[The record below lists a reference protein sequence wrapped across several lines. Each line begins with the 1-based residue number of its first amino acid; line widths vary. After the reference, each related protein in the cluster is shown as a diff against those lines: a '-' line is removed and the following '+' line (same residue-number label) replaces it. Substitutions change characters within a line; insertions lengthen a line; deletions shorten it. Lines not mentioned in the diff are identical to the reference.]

1 MTVMWFPLALLALS
15 MLVARRSVEKGLSGK
30 VDSLALAWLQQAFA
44 LPFIFATL
52 WFATFYWPAELSAQ
66 FWVYTSIYAVCG
78 AIDLFLYFKAL
89 SLADVS
95 YVAPL
100 LALTGVGAIAGSVV
114 ILHQAP
120 TMYGVV
126 GALLVVAGTIVIHR
140 AKQGNSG
147 GRHNVIALWL
157 VLGIV
162 VLRALYSNIELFP
175 LRESNPTT
183 FNFYSS
189 LLTVPVLLVVTVLV
203 QKRRDMRAYWHK
215 VRLDVRKSLWLLAFV
230 GLTYTINLTATYQA
244 KLLSPTAGYV
254 TSVKSAQVVPMML
267 LGAWLFREKVNR
279 WQWFG
284 LAIICCGLVLL
295 GLS

>member
-1 MTVMWFPLALLALS
+1 M
-15 MLVARRSVEKGLSGK
+15 
-30 VDSLALAWLQQAFA
+30 
-44 LPFIFATL
+44 
-52 WFATFYWPAELSAQ
+52 
-66 FWVYTSIYAVCG
+66 CG

-114 ILHQAP
+114 ILHQTP
-120 TMYGVV
+120 TMYGVI

-140 AKQGNSG
+140 AKQGDSG

-162 VLRALYSNIELFP
+162 ILRAFYGNIELFP

-189 LLTVPVLLVVTVLV
+189 LLTVPVLLLVTVLV
-203 QKRRDMRAYWHK
+203 QKRRDMKAYWHK

-267 LGAWLFREKVNR
+267 LGAWLFREKVNK

>member
-1 MTVMWFPLALLALS
+1 MWFPLALLALS

-52 WFATFYWPAELSAQ
+52 WFATFYWPAELSTQ

-78 AIDLFLYFKAL
+78 ASDLFLYFKAL

-114 ILHQAP
+114 ILHQTP
-120 TMYGVV
+120 TMYGVI

-140 AKQGNSG
+140 AKQGSSG

-162 VLRALYSNIELFP
+162 VLRALYSNLELFP

-215 VRLDVRKSLWLLAFV
+215 VRLDVQKSLWLLAFV

-267 LGAWLFREKVNR
+267 LGAWLQRKSRHEK
-279 WQWFG
+279 
-284 LAIICCGLVLL
+284 
-295 GLS
+295 